1 MKSETDF
8 DFDFDSLLLAFS
20 GSLLWLW
27 TLNRVKWQSF
37 TPDDKWAEIDK
48 PPFICKKKKK
58 LYKYSGGYIV
68 TLSLISLPLPL

>member
-37 TPDDKWAEIDK
+37 TPDDKWAEI
-48 PPFICKKKKK
+48 
-58 LYKYSGGYIV
+58 
-68 TLSLISLPLPL
+68 